1 MSQHLQEP
9 VFKPKN
15 VPAKNAQNPLEI
27 LASLFLKANLL
38 LYLLPPYITQTYIT
52 VQLTAHGSLTGLP
65 VLRTLY
71 KPMSMHKS
79 SNS

>member
-38 LYLLPPYITQTYIT
+38 LYLLPPYITQTYKIFLKIT
-52 VQLTAHGSLTGLP
+52 RSFPKLP
-65 VLRTLY
+65 TDNL
-71 KPMSMHKS
+71 HK
-79 SNS
+79 NV